1 MQLFPSGPGID
12 VQRELSQQKKRH
24 CLEPYLASND
34 RRRRRVD
41 RVIVSLCLDCC
52 PLAAAAAAG
61 QSSSS
66 VVQFWLHSNC
76 LRWSSL
82 IGRQW
87 RGIVWKTLLH
97 VQLIPFDWIGIQW
110 ITIRIWL
117 CSARPVTVSG
127 PFLGTAINN
136 NGRVIDLQLI

>member
-1 MQLFPSGPGID
+1 MQLFPSGPWID
-12 VQRELSQQKKRH
+12 VQQELSQQKKRH

-61 QSSSS
+61 QSSS